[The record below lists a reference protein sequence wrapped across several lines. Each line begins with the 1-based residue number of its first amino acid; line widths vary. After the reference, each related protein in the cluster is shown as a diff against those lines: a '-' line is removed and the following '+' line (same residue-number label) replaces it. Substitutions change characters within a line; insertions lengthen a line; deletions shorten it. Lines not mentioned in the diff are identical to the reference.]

1 MSWNIHSSEEGIMI
15 GRRFHDDAQSFEE
28 AWSGRAPG
36 DEHIA
41 ELVRFAEGLCEAA
54 VAEPSPTFRESLRT
68 QLMTEAETVLVP
80 LAAKTSTPPA
90 RASRP
95 VRRRVAGLT
104 AAMVASAGVV
114 GLVASSASA
123 VPGEMLYP
131 VKRSVESV
139 ELALHRDDAS
149 RGSFQLRQAAERL
162 AEARELSDKG
172 GSEDL
177 IAQTL
182 EDFASQA
189 ESGSA
194 ALFSDFTGNGEK
206 KSIRT
211 VNDFAVEATADLSA
225 LSSQLPPGADDSF
238 EAATATITDLATQ
251 ASSLCVTCTTGDLQQ
266 LVASVKDLSV
276 TPSSSGDKA
285 SDDKAGKPSDTSD
298 SKAPSTPSAPDPSDK
313 PLVTLPLPTSSPTTK
328 APSLSDITDPV
339 LGAVLGDENQE
350 GLIPS
355 LLNGLLGKK

>member
-1 MSWNIHSSEEGIMI
+1 MI

-41 ELVRFAEGLCEAA
+41 ELVRFAEHLCEAA
-54 VAEPSPTFRESLRT
+54 VAEPSPMFRESLRT

-80 LAAKTSTPPA
+80 MPAKTSAPPV
-90 RASRP
+90 RTSRP

-238 EAATATITDLATQ
+238 EAATAAVTDLATQ
-251 ASSLCVTCTTGDLQQ
+251 ASSLCVSCTTGDLQQ
-266 LVASVKDLSV
+266 LVSSVKDLSV
-276 TPSSSGDKA
+276 TPSSSDKSS
-285 SDDKAGKPSDTSD
+285 SDDKPSKSSTDKSD
-298 SKAPSTPSAPDPSDK
+298 SKAPVTPESPAPSDK

-328 APSLSDITDPV
+328 PPSLSDITDPV

>member
-1 MSWNIHSSEEGIMI
+1 MI

-41 ELVRFAEGLCEAA
+41 ELVRFAETLCESA
-54 VAEPSPTFRESLRT
+54 VAEPTPMFRESLRT
-68 QLMTEAETVLVP
+68 QLMTEAQTVLVP
-80 LAAKTSTPPA
+80 MPATPSPT
-90 RASRP
+90 RTREASP

-114 GLVASSASA
+114 GIVASSASA

-162 AEARELSDKG
+162 AEARKLSGKG
-172 GSEDL
+172 ASESL

-182 EDFASQA
+182 EDFSSQA
-189 ESGSA
+189 ESGST
-194 ALFSDFTGNGEK
+194 ALFSAYTGNGEK

-238 EAATATITDLATQ
+238 EAATATITELATQ
-251 ASSLCVTCTTGDLQQ
+251 ASSLCSACTTGDLQQ

-276 TPSSSGDKA
+276 TPSSAGSES
-285 SDDKAGKPSDTSD
+285 SDDKSGKPSDSDPKTPAKPAASTS
-298 SKAPSTPSAPDPSDK
+298 TDK
-313 PLVTLPLPTSSPTTK
+313 PIVSLPLPTTAPTTK
-328 APSLSDITDPV
+328 APSLTDLTDPV
-339 LGAVLGDENQE
+339 IGAVLGDENQE
-350 GLIPS
+350 GLIPG

>member
-1 MSWNIHSSEEGIMI
+1 MI
-15 GRRFHDDAQSFEE
+15 GRRSHDDAQSFEE
-28 AWSGRAPG
+28 AWSGRTPR

-41 ELVRFAEGLCEAA
+41 DLVRFAETLCEAA
-54 VAEPSPTFRESLRT
+54 VAEPTPMFREALRT
-68 QLMTEAETVLVP
+68 QLMSEAETVLVAMP
-80 LAAKTSTPPA
+80 AKPSTSPTRTPE
-90 RASRP
+90 ASP

-104 AAMVASAGVV
+104 AALVASAGVV
-114 GLVASSASA
+114 GIVASSASA

-162 AEARELSDKG
+162 AEARELSG
-172 GSEDL
+172 EGASESL

-182 EDFASQA
+182 QDFSSQA
-189 ESGSA
+189 EAGST
-194 ALFSDFTGNGEK
+194 ALFSDYTGNGEK

-211 VNDFAVEATADLSA
+211 VNDFAVAATADLSA

-238 EAATATITDLATQ
+238 EAATATITELATQ
-251 ASSLCVTCTTGDLQQ
+251 ASSLCSACTTGDLQQ

-276 TPSSSGDKA
+276 NPTGSSGESSDGKSGKPSSSDAKTPAAPAA
-285 SDDKAGKPSDTSD
+285 SQ
-298 SKAPSTPSAPDPSDK
+298 SADK
-313 PLVTLPLPTSSPTTK
+313 PIVALPLPTTAPTTK
-328 APSLSDITDPV
+328 APSLTDLTDPV
-339 LGAVLGDENQE
+339 IGAVLGDENQE
-350 GLIPS
+350 GLIPG

>member
-1 MSWNIHSSEEGIMI
+1 MI

-28 AWSGRAPG
+28 AWSGRAPR

-41 ELVRFAEGLCEAA
+41 DLVRFAESLCEAA
-54 VAEPSPTFRESLRT
+54 VAEPSPMFRESLRT

-80 LAAKTSTPPA
+80 MPAKSSPAPA
-90 RASRP
+90 RETRP
-95 VRRRVAGLT
+95 VRRRVASLT

-114 GLVASSASA
+114 GIVASSASA

-149 RGSFQLRQAAERL
+149 RGSFQLRQASERL
-162 AEARELSDKG
+162 AEARELSSKG
-172 GSEDL
+172 ASEQL
-177 IAQTL
+177 IAETL

-189 ESGSA
+189 ESGST
-194 ALFSDFTGNGEK
+194 ALFNDYTGNGEK

-211 VNDFAVEATADLSA
+211 VNDFAIEATADLSA

-238 EAATATITDLATQ
+238 DAATATISDLATQ

-266 LVASVKDLSV
+266 LVSSIDGLSV
-276 TPSSSGDKA
+276 TPKSNSGSGSTDDKSGSSSD
-285 SDDKAGKPSDTSD
+285 SD
-298 SKAPSTPSAPDPSDK
+298 SKSDPTPTKPAPTEK
-313 PLVTLPLPTSSPTTK
+313 PIVALPLPTPSPTTK
-328 APSLSDITDPV
+328 SPSLSDITDPV

-350 GLIPS
+350 GLIPG
-355 LLNGLLGKK
+355 LLNGLLGN

>member
-1 MSWNIHSSEEGIMI
+1 MI
-15 GRRFHDDAQSFEE
+15 GRRSHDDAQSFEE

-41 ELVRFAEGLCEAA
+41 ELVRFAEALCEAA
-54 VAEPSPTFRESLRT
+54 VAEPTPAFRESLRT

-80 LAAKTSTPPA
+80 MPAKVHAAPA
-90 RASRP
+90 REARP

-114 GLVASSASA
+114 GIVSSSASA

-149 RGSFQLRQAAERL
+149 RGSFQLRQASERL
-162 AEARELSDKG
+162 AEARELSANG
-172 GSEDL
+172 ASESL
-177 IAQTL
+177 IADTL

-189 ESGSA
+189 ESGSE
-194 ALFSDFTGNGEK
+194 ALFSDYTDSGEQ

-211 VNDFAVEATADLSA
+211 VNDFAVAATADLSA

-238 EAATATITDLATQ
+238 EAATAAISDLATQ
-251 ASSLCVTCTTGDLQQ
+251 ASSLCSACTTGDLQK
-266 LVASVKDLSV
+266 LVASVEGLSV
-276 TPSSSGDKA
+276 TPKSH
-285 SDDKAGKPSDTSD
+285 TD
-298 SKAPSTPSAPDPSDK
+298 SKTTDDQSGTQSGTDSEPAETPTAAAPTQK
-313 PLVTLPLPTSSPTTK
+313 PIIALPTPGQTTK

-339 LGAVLGDENQE
+339 VGAVLGDDNQE
-350 GLIPS
+350 GLIPG
-355 LLNGLLGKK
+355 LLNGLLGNK